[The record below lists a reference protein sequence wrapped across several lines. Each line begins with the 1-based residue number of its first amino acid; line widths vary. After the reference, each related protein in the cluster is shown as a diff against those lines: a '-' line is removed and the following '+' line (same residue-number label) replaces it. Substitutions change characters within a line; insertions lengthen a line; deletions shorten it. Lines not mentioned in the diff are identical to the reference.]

1 MKIRIPIAA
10 LMLVMAAACS
20 RIESA
25 EEEKTAENNE
35 TVAVTVRID
44 GAAATRVSVA
54 DAGNDAAVSDI
65 QLFVFNEKSEI
76 ESYAKGSE
84 STFTVNVTTGRKNFI
99 ALVNCPDLGKE
110 IGTRDALLSTVSRL
124 QDNSPSALQMVGETN
139 VSKVTATDPV
149 GITVKRL
156 VSKVVLENVKA
167 DFSSP
172 YLAGLEFKVTGIYLI
187 NVVASNNYAMSQ
199 DRGEYEWVN
208 KLKLDSGNPA
218 AALTQDTG
226 LNITLTEEAP
236 YTTAHTFYSYP
247 NPVMENY
254 TTGEWSLR
262 KTRLVVETTL
272 GGTVGYYSLELPILE
287 RNKVYKVT
295 DLTVTKRGT
304 ANPYEPVVTAD
315 AKFTITVADWETG
328 TSSSVII

>member
-10 LMLVMAAACS
+10 LLLIVAAACS
-20 RIESA
+20 RFQTT
-25 EEEKTAENNE
+25 EEENAAEKAKH
-35 TVAVTVRID
+35 VAVTVRID
-44 GAAATRVSVA
+44 GAAATRVSAA
-54 DAGNDAAVSDI
+54 DVGNDAAVSDI

-84 STFTVNVTTGRKNFI
+84 STFTVNVTTGRKYFI
-99 ALVNCPDLGKE
+99 ALANCPDLGKE
-110 IGTRDALLSTVSRL
+110 IDTRDALLATVSRL
-124 QDNSPSALQMVGETN
+124 QDNSPAALQMVGETT
-139 VSKVTATDPV
+139 VSEVKANQAVS
-149 GITVKRL
+149 ITVKRL
-156 VSKVVLENVKA
+156 VSKVVIQNVKT

-172 YLAGLEFKVTGIYLI
+172 YLAGLEFKITGIYLI

-199 DRGEYEWVN
+199 KREEYEWVN
-208 KLKLDSGNPA
+208 KLRLDSGNPA

-226 LNITLTEEAP
+226 LNITVTKADP
-236 YTTAHTFYSYP
+236 YTTAHTFYAYP

-254 TTGEWSLR
+254 TSGEWSLR

-272 GGTVGYYSLELPILE
+272 GGTLGYYSLELPILE
-287 RNKVYKVT
+287 RNKIYTIT

-304 ANPYEPVVTAD
+304 VNPYEPVVTTD
-315 AKFTITVADWETG
+315 AKFTITVVDWETG